1 MLDSITYQRLNYYPR
16 NKPLKLSYN
25 FLHLWF
31 CQISS
36 EPADGNVVVK
46 KGSSVSIKCG
56 ASGNPKPTV
65 TWSKLNEAE
74 VMGHG
79 EVMQL
84 SEVIDYLLSKVFEG
98 LFWICI
104 LHIFNLMFNMPI
116 AFWF

>member
-1 MLDSITYQRLNYYPR
+1 M
-16 NKPLKLSYN
+16 
-25 FLHLWF
+25 
-31 CQISS
+31 
-36 EPADGNVVVK
+36 
-46 KGSSVSIKCG
+46 SIKCG

-98 LFWICI
+98 LF
-104 LHIFNLMFNMPI
+104 
-116 AFWF
+116 